1 MVDIFIDDD
10 EFDEYKKPETICIRQ
25 PSTDDQKDFVIIPD
39 NEKAEISKS
48 LLKTDI
54 KIKDNFKWKKQKN
67 RKPNRKLIKKRK
79 FTRRS

>member
-1 MVDIFIDDD
+1 M
-10 EFDEYKKPETICIRQ
+10 TN
-25 PSTDDQKDFVIIPD
+25 D
-39 NEKAEISKS
+39 NEKAEISKL

>member
-1 MVDIFIDDD
+1 MMNLMNIKSLKQYVLNNQALM
-10 EFDEYKKPETICIRQ
+10 TN
-25 PSTDDQKDFVIIPD
+25 D
-39 NEKAEISKS
+39 NEKAEISKL